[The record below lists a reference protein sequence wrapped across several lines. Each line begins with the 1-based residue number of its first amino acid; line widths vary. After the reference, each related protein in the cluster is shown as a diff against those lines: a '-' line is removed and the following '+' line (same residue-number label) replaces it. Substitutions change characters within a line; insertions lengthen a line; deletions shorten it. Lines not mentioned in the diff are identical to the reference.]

1 MERERFGSIHKTFN
15 YTPKSVFTNKLTNLA
30 FGVGMIVVPLI
41 FPFGLRIRRA
51 YILSPEVLSTIF
63 IIGGI
68 LLLLFTFFDVWKA
81 RALVAQGATIKID
94 GGRVTYPVTRK
105 RKVGYDSFLISDIRK
120 IEDDEEEHQCHV
132 DLPDKYIVFETN
144 YFDSC
149 EQYEEFRSI
158 LG

>member
-1 MERERFGSIHKTFN
+1 M
-15 YTPKSVFTNKLTNLA
+15 
-30 FGVGMIVVPLI
+30 
-41 FPFGLRIRRA
+41 
-51 YILSPEVLSTIF
+51 
-63 IIGGI
+63 
-68 LLLLFTFFDVWKA
+68 
-81 RALVAQGATIKID
+81 
-94 GGRVTYPVTRK
+94 TRK